1 MIIAVCN
8 QKGGVGKTTI
18 ATNLAHLLS
27 RYGTVLLV
35 DADPQGNATTTV
47 GIELSKSS
55 FTLNDV
61 LAGVAAGQAPTV
73 IHQAIIQAPPAWG
86 EVDILPSDRLLAPR
100 QEDVSIGRES
110 RLRTALSAV
119 ADDYEHIV
127 IDCPP
132 NLGVLTTN
140 ALFAADSAL
149 IVTTSRESSVDG
161 VSEMVTTIAA
171 VRSYYNPQLS
181 LAGILLNQ
189 HREDRI
195 DRRQWREFL
204 QDSFGSFFL
213 PDYIAEREYVAHAA
227 TNHRPFAAN
236 GKDHGIDLAFDR
248 LVHALLPVEEVVR

>member
-1 MIIAVCN
+1 M
-8 QKGGVGKTTI
+8 
-18 ATNLAHLLS
+18 
-27 RYGTVLLV
+27 
-35 DADPQGNATTTV
+35 
-47 GIELSKSS
+47 
-55 FTLNDV
+55 
-61 LAGVAAGQAPTV
+61 AAGQAPTV

-86 EVDILPSDRLLAPR
+86 EVDILPSDRLLASR
-100 QEDVSIGRES
+100 QEDISIGRES

-140 ALFAADSAL
+140 ALVAADSAL

-161 VSEMVTTIAA
+161 VSEMVTTIAS

-189 HREDRI
+189 HPAKTVFDA
-195 DRRQWREFL
+195 RRRNGEN
-204 QDSFGSFFL
+204 SFKNSFTHLFL